1 MSLKLRL
8 QLGKPRSLSTC
19 PVNVLFAEDS
29 SQSLSAATTPI
40 HSNNPLGEL
49 VAAYPPRRGS
59 HSIESCPDSVEHHG
73 SMIFNEEHLS
83 GTISARGKTSRKGI
97 FSARDNKLTS
107 AADRTL
113 TIIVGARCTDLSIL
127 EIENHWTEI
136 VKKHTQFPEST
147 QKQQAAIWEIIETE
161 KRYIKSL
168 QNMDDLTNVLFELQ
182 RQGYLLDIKPAKVFL
197 NYGDLLRNNLE
208 FWERGLLPMIL
219 ESRESGAPLSP
230 SLMYNGFAQI
240 LQWSKFYITFNVGHA
255 DSLNYVRKTQ
265 KDNEKFGEFVQW
277 CESLNMMNRQTLID
291 NLSIPMQRLT
301 RYPLML
307 KNVLKA
313 TTDSNEKNNIQEMID
328 LAELATRQLNYEMNN
343 KDLQIQLIEIM
354 KTIESYDVID
364 TKEFD
369 ELLNLKNS
377 YHHFNLL
384 NPMPYVGTHAYRR
397 IITKGDLKMREPP
410 RQAAKS
416 DVHCILFTDMFL
428 ICKSSKKDNT
438 RLKVIKSPLH
448 ISTLICIRDPNG
460 LGFNL
465 ISINDFGYPIFF
477 KTMLTANFEETRRW
491 MEMIQMAQ
499 EEFRRIHTHDIEFV
513 LNEREKNRAQFK
525 ENIRS
530 QTPTSAAATSWI
542 NEKQP
547 GIAHKKS
554 HSMDS
559 QVVAASRPSSAHLR
573 KSETLNSAEQLD
585 RRHFNDTPGSSGS
598 KASLASSYA
607 EEQSPSLTASASA
620 RNNSPARAAQIPSV
634 ISMNGHTPNS
644 FESDS
649 VHSSMT
655 PPLAE
660 ESSEEAAEAAC
671 ISPQGNHAIFEDVGS
686 CSSPIDFGTSGD
698 SLTSQNLR
706 QLALN
711 NGRRFEKRY
720 HTVGEI
726 DSQRPVHANGPT
738 AILKRFSWNVS
749 SAMSGSSRKISS
761 KLNELN
767 GRRYSQSTVGS
778 SDSFGSST
786 SGISSASSQ
795 DTGTIVSTTMT
806 DTSTLT
812 NIAAEIADP
821 HISTVLI
828 GGDQLSPRPKNS
840 SPTTEKVS
848 SVSINLEKH
857 SPLPDSKLPSS
868 LSPIPD
874 VPPPESCSGS
884 DDTLTLQKTS
894 SELLKFILD
903 DNIETSDI

>member
-1 MSLKLRL
+1 
-8 QLGKPRSLSTC
+8 
-19 PVNVLFAEDS
+19 
-29 SQSLSAATTPI
+29 
-40 HSNNPLGEL
+40 
-49 VAAYPPRRGS
+49 
-59 HSIESCPDSVEHHG
+59 
-73 SMIFNEEHLS
+73 
-83 GTISARGKTSRKGI
+83 
-97 FSARDNKLTS
+97 
-107 AADRTL
+107 
-113 TIIVGARCTDLSIL
+113 
-127 EIENHWTEI
+127 
-136 VKKHTQFPEST
+136 
-147 QKQQAAIWEIIETE
+147 
-161 KRYIKSL
+161 
-168 QNMDDLTNVLFELQ
+168 MDDLTNVLIELQ
-182 RQGYLLDIKPAKVFL
+182 RQGFLEKIIPSKVFL

-208 FWERGLLPMIL
+208 FWERGLLPMIV
-219 ESRESGAPLSP
+219 ESRESGGPLSP
-230 SLMYNGFAQI
+230 SLMYNGFARI
-240 LQWSKFYITFNVGHA
+240 TEWSKYYIKFNVGHA

-265 KDNEKFGEFVQW
+265 KDDEKFGEFVQW

-313 TTDSNEKNNIQEMID
+313 TTDNNEKNNIQEMID

-354 KTIESYDVID
+354 KTIESYDVVDI
-364 TKEFD
+364 KEFD
-369 ELLNLKNS
+369 ELLNLRNS

-384 NPMPYVGTHAYRR
+384 NPMPFIGTPAYRR

-410 RQAAKS
+410 RQAAKT

-438 RLKVIKSPLH
+438 RLKVIKPPFH
-448 ISTLICIRDPNG
+448 ISSIRCIRDPNG

-465 ISINDFGYPIFF
+465 ISINDFGHPVFF
-477 KTMLTANFEETRRW
+477 KTMLTANLEETRRW
-491 MEMIQMAQ
+491 IEMIQLAQ
-499 EEFRRIHTHDIEFV
+499 EEFHRLQAHDFEFV
-513 LNEREKNRAQFK
+513 LNEREKNRTQFK

-530 QTPTSAAATSWI
+530 QTPTTASAWM

-573 KSETLNSAEQLD
+573 KSETLASAEQLD
-585 RRHFNDTPGSSGS
+585 RRHYNDSTPGSSGS
-598 KASLASSYA
+598 KVSLASSYN
-607 EEQSPSLTASASA
+607 EEQSLSAPSSA
-620 RNNSPARAAQIPSV
+620 RNNSPAARASQNPSSV
-634 ISMNGHTPNS
+634 ISMNGHAPNS

-649 VHSSMT
+649 IHSSMT

-660 ESSEEAAEAAC
+660 EPSEEEAAAC
-671 ISPQGNHAIFEDVGS
+671 ISPGNNLEDIGA
-686 CSSPIDFGTSGD
+686 CLSPIDFGASGD

-795 DTGTIVSTTMT
+795 DTGTIVSASMT

-812 NIAAEIADP
+812 NIAAEVATAADPSP

-828 GGDQLSPRPKNS
+828 GGDQLSPRPKDSPPQNNNNNIQTS
-840 SPTTEKVS
+840 SISITLDKISPT
-848 SVSINLEKH
+848 
-857 SPLPDSKLPSS
+857 DSKSS
-868 LSPIPD
+868 LSSSLPPIPD
-874 VPPPESCSGS
+874 VPPPESCSS

-903 DNIETSDI
+903 DNVETSDI